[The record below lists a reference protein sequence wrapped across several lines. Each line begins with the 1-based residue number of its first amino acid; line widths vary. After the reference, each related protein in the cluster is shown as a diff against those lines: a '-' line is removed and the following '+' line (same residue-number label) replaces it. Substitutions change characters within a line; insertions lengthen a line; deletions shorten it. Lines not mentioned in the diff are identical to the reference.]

1 MTAFSQTQTRTQTNA
16 VPRSRL
22 AALFG
27 RSLVT
32 PLIPQDYLE
41 LINPLRFGR
50 SLQGRIEQLI
60 DETADARTLV
70 IQPGRGWRVHRPGQ
84 FVSIGVDID
93 GVRHTRCYSISSAPA
108 GKHGRFSIT
117 VKAVDGGRVSNHLV
131 RQSRIGEMIYLSP
144 ADGEFVLP
152 EDTSTPLIFITAGS
166 GITPVMSMLRSL
178 AARDAMVD
186 AVLMHYAP
194 TRADIIFHDELQS
207 LAARFPQQLKIHLAT
222 TREAGDG
229 QLQGHF
235 HSEHLNL
242 ACSDWQS
249 RSAFACGPRALLA
262 SLESAWSAAGCAE
275 HLTIER
281 FQAVLAPANAGTAG
295 GEVRFSVSGRLV
307 HADGAKPLLEV
318 AESAGLAPAHGCRM
332 GICHGCTVKLKS
344 GSVRDLRS
352 GQLHSDAGERVQ
364 ICVCAAAGDI
374 EIEL

>member
-1 MTAFSQTQTRTQTNA
+1 MTASTQRQARTQTPA
-16 VPRSRL
+16 VSRSRL

-32 PLIPQDYLE
+32 PLIPADYLE
-41 LINPLRFGR
+41 LVNPLRFGR
-50 SLQGRIEQLI
+50 SLQGRIEQLV

-70 IQPGRGWRVHRPGQ
+70 IQPGRAWRAHRPGQ

-108 GKHGRFSIT
+108 GNHGRFSIT
-117 VKAVDGGRVSNHLV
+117 VKAVDGGRVSNYLV
-131 RQSRIGEMIYLSP
+131 RQLRIGEMVYLSP

-152 EDTSTPLIFITAGS
+152 EITSKPLLFITAGS

-178 AARDAMVD
+178 AARDLMVD
-186 AVLMHYAP
+186 TVLIHYAP
-194 TRADIIFHDELQS
+194 SRADIIFHDELQE
-207 LAARFPQQLKIHLAT
+207 LAQRFPDQLKIHWAT
-222 TREAGDG
+222 TREADDAP
-229 QLQGHF
+229 LQGHF
-235 HSEHLNL
+235 NSEHLEKV
-242 ACSDWQS
+242 CPDWQS
-249 RSAFACGPRALLA
+249 RSAFACGPRGLLA
-262 SLESAWSAAGCAE
+262 SLESTWTAAGCAE
-275 HLTIER
+275 LLQIER
-281 FQAVLAPANAGTAG
+281 FQAVLAPVNAGAVG

-307 HADGAKPLLEV
+307 QADGAKPLLEV

-344 GSVRDLRS
+344 GSVRDLRN